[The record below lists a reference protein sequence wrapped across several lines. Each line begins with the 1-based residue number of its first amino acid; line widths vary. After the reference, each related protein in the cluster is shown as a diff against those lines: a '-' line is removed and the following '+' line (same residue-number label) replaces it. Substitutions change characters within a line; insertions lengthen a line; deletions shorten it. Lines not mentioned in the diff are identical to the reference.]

1 MYYTLEKFEN
11 QLNLLMSLYL
21 TLSIIC
27 IVVYYFIFRYHEW
40 MKSAELRYLTGS
52 EILTL
57 EEEFQMQ
64 QRWHQDEDSEYI
76 NHLFNTRLYRNGTF
90 IFLLECT
97 FIILEKSIFSETEDE
112 IGTDDNTILPII
124 SLLLSLSIGY

>member
-1 MYYTLEKFEN
+1 
-11 QLNLLMSLYL
+11 
-21 TLSIIC
+21 
-27 IVVYYFIFRYHEW
+27 

-64 QRWHQDEDSEYI
+64 KRWHQDEDSEYI